1 MSLQSRMIRLMSGMN
16 SIYIQPGFK
25 FNTGLFKP
33 KSYYDPTKATFTFV
47 NGYVRTYNPALCTM
61 NEMLAQIK
69 EINTLIEFER
79 SYNGQDDELD
89 DDV

>member
-1 MSLQSRMIRLMSGMN
+1 MIRLMSGMN
-16 SIYIQPGFK
+16 SQYIQPGFA
-25 FNTGLFKP
+25 FSTGLSKP
-33 KSYYDPTKATFTFV
+33 KTFYEPTRAKFTFV
-47 NGYVRTYNPALCTM
+47 NGYIRTYNPALCTM
-61 NEMLAQIK
+61 KEMLAQIH